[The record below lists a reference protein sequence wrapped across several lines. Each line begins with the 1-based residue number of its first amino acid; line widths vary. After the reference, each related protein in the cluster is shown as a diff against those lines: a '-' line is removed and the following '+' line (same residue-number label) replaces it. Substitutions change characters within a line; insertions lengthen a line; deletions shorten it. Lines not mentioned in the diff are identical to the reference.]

1 MTLFVLL
8 AALMLSIALAF
19 LMLPLLRRRG
29 RADNGE
35 AEPVPASR
43 TAFVTALL
51 VALLLPAGAIGVYAM
66 IGQPAA
72 FNATNVAQV
81 APETVDMDSA
91 IAGLAKRL
99 QETPDDQQGWM
110 LLGRAYQALGRF
122 DDARMAIEKAHLLT
136 PNDPDL
142 TVEYAQ
148 ALALSEPGRRI
159 EGKTRQLLEEVLTLH
174 PEHER
179 ALWLLGISDYQA
191 GNYNAAIA
199 VWNRLLPMLPAGSEI
214 ASSVR
219 TQIAD
224 AEQLLNGSATSDS
237 ASVIATS
244 ATGQPAATTSADA
257 PRFEVQVS
265 LDPALADKLQ
275 PEATLF
281 VFARAAKGPPLP
293 LAIQKLK
300 AGQLP
305 LQVVLDDSMGMLPEM
320 KLGMFDQI
328 VIGARISASGDAM
341 PQSGDLQVLSASLPV
356 NHKQPVVLVINS
368 IVP

>member
-8 AALMLSIALAF
+8 AALMLLMALAF
-19 LMLPLLRRRG
+19 LLLPLLRRQSHT
-29 RADNGE
+29 DNGE
-35 AEPVPASR
+35 ATPLPATRS
-43 TAFVTALL
+43 TFVSVLL
-51 VALLLPAGAIGVYAM
+51 VALLLPASAIGLYAM

-72 FNATNVAQV
+72 LNAVQA
-81 APETVDMDSA
+81 APESIDMDSA
-91 IAGLAKRL
+91 IAGLASRL

-122 DDARMAIEKAHLLT
+122 DDARVAIEKAHLLT

-142 TVEYAQ
+142 SVEYAQ
-148 ALALSEPGRRI
+148 ALALSKPDRRI
-159 EGKTRQLLEEVLTLH
+159 DGKSRQLLEQVVALH

-191 GNYNAAIA
+191 ANYDAAIA
-199 VWNRLLPMLPAGSEI
+199 IWNRLLPMLPADSEI

-224 AEQLLNGSATSDS
+224 AEQLRAGRGSSTPAS
-237 ASVIATS
+237 AAVVA
-244 ATGQPAATTSADA
+244 ADDADKPAPASSDA

-265 LDPALADKLQ
+265 LDPALADKLK
-275 PEATLF
+275 PDATLF

-320 KLGMFDQI
+320 KLGMFEQI

-341 PQSGDLQVLSASLPV
+341 PQSGDLQVLSAPLPV
-356 NHKQPVVLVINS
+356 NDKQPVVLVINS